1 MVGYPGF
8 GHPGQYL
15 NGGGTQVRTGKY
27 VHDPQ
32 TDGRR
37 KGREYLALLGQNV
50 LRRKTPDDL
59 IDPPARSTIPPT
71 SSGTSGLSS
80 NVSEPH
86 MFSDIW
92 QGIDFK
98 NI

>member
-1 MVGYPGF
+1 MFDQSGPFKNIQMVGYPGF

-59 IDPPARSTIPPT
+59 IDP
-71 SSGTSGLSS
+71 SGTLHH
-80 NVSEPH
+80 P
-86 MFSDIW
+86 SDLIRYL
-92 QGIDFK
+92 GNTIECP
-98 NI
+98 